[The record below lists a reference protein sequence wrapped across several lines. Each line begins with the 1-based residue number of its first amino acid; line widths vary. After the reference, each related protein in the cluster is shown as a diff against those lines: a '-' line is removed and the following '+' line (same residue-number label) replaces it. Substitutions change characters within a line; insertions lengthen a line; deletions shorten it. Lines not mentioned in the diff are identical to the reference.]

1 MSFVSDGCPQ
11 AAVFVSAYRPSACRR
26 TRTTGC
32 FGQSVKNQ
40 SLTGANA
47 MSTLDKQ
54 GGSNVQGW
62 ERALSIGS
70 GIAMA
75 RGGLK
80 RGGILGLA
88 RAAFGGML
96 VARGLSGHCRLKSIM
111 EDARSMRPEVDQ
123 ISDTVSR
130 IEGEIAER
138 VKPVVKKVSDGV

>member
-1 MSFVSDGCPQ
+1 MSIS
-11 AAVFVSAYRPSACRR
+11 
-26 TRTTGC
+26 
-32 FGQSVKNQ
+32 
-40 SLTGANA
+40 
-47 MSTLDKQ
+47 DKQ
-54 GGSNVQGW
+54 GSSNVQGW

-80 RGGILGLA
+80 RGGVLGLM

-111 EDARSMRPEVDQ
+111 EDARSMRPDVDR
-123 ISDTVSR
+123 ITDTVTR

-138 VKPVVKKVSDGV
+138 VKPVAKKVSDGV

>member
-1 MSFVSDGCPQ
+1 
-11 AAVFVSAYRPSACRR
+11 
-26 TRTTGC
+26 
-32 FGQSVKNQ
+32 
-40 SLTGANA
+40 

-111 EDARSMRPEVDQ
+111 EDARSMRPDVDR

>member
-1 MSFVSDGCPQ
+1 
-11 AAVFVSAYRPSACRR
+11 
-26 TRTTGC
+26 
-32 FGQSVKNQ
+32 
-40 SLTGANA
+40 
-47 MSTLDKQ
+47 
-54 GGSNVQGW
+54 
-62 ERALSIGS
+62 
-70 GIAMA
+70 MA

-111 EDARSMRPEVDQ
+111 EDARSMRPDVDR

>member
-1 MSFVSDGCPQ
+1 
-11 AAVFVSAYRPSACRR
+11 
-26 TRTTGC
+26 
-32 FGQSVKNQ
+32 
-40 SLTGANA
+40 

-111 EDARSMRPEVDQ
+111 EDARSMRPDVDQ

>member
-1 MSFVSDGCPQ
+1 
-11 AAVFVSAYRPSACRR
+11 
-26 TRTTGC
+26 
-32 FGQSVKNQ
+32 
-40 SLTGANA
+40 

-111 EDARSMRPEVDQ
+111 EDARSMRPDVDR

-138 VKPVVKKVSDGV
+138 VKPVVNKVSDGV

>member
-1 MSFVSDGCPQ
+1 
-11 AAVFVSAYRPSACRR
+11 
-26 TRTTGC
+26 
-32 FGQSVKNQ
+32 
-40 SLTGANA
+40 
-47 MSTLDKQ
+47 MSTFDKQ

-111 EDARSMRPEVDQ
+111 EDARSMRPDVDR

-138 VKPVVKKVSDGV
+138 VKPVVNKVSDGV

>member
-1 MSFVSDGCPQ
+1 
-11 AAVFVSAYRPSACRR
+11 
-26 TRTTGC
+26 
-32 FGQSVKNQ
+32 
-40 SLTGANA
+40 
-47 MSTLDKQ
+47 MSTFDKQ
-54 GGSNVQGW
+54 DGSNVQGW

-80 RGGILGLA
+80 RGGVLGLV

-111 EDARSMRPEVDQ
+111 EDARSMRPDVDR

-130 IEGEIAER
+130 IEGEIAQR
-138 VKPVVKKVSDGV
+138 VKPVAKKLSDSV

>member
-1 MSFVSDGCPQ
+1 
-11 AAVFVSAYRPSACRR
+11 
-26 TRTTGC
+26 
-32 FGQSVKNQ
+32 
-40 SLTGANA
+40 

>member
-1 MSFVSDGCPQ
+1 MSISDKH
-11 AAVFVSAYRPSACRR
+11 AS
-26 TRTTGC
+26 
-32 FGQSVKNQ
+32 
-40 SLTGANA
+40 
-47 MSTLDKQ
+47 
-54 GGSNVQGW
+54 SNVQGW

-111 EDARSMRPEVDQ
+111 EDARSMRPEVDR
-123 ISDTVSR
+123 INDTVSR
-130 IEGEIAER
+130 LEGEIAER

>member
-1 MSFVSDGCPQ
+1 
-11 AAVFVSAYRPSACRR
+11 
-26 TRTTGC
+26 
-32 FGQSVKNQ
+32 
-40 SLTGANA
+40 

-111 EDARSMRPEVDQ
+111 EDARSMRPDVDQ

-130 IEGEIAER
+130 IEGEIADR

>member
-1 MSFVSDGCPQ
+1 MSISDKH
-11 AAVFVSAYRPSACRR
+11 AS
-26 TRTTGC
+26 
-32 FGQSVKNQ
+32 
-40 SLTGANA
+40 
-47 MSTLDKQ
+47 
-54 GGSNVQGW
+54 SNVQGW

-75 RGGLK
+75 RGGLR

-111 EDARSMRPEVDQ
+111 EDARSMRPEVDR

-130 IEGEIAER
+130 LEGEIAER

>member
-1 MSFVSDGCPQ
+1 
-11 AAVFVSAYRPSACRR
+11 
-26 TRTTGC
+26 
-32 FGQSVKNQ
+32 
-40 SLTGANA
+40 

-111 EDARSMRPEVDQ
+111 EDARSMRPDVDQ

-130 IEGEIAER
+130 IKGEIADR

>member
-1 MSFVSDGCPQ
+1 MSISDKH
-11 AAVFVSAYRPSACRR
+11 AR
-26 TRTTGC
+26 
-32 FGQSVKNQ
+32 
-40 SLTGANA
+40 
-47 MSTLDKQ
+47 
-54 GGSNVQGW
+54 SNVQGW

-111 EDARSMRPEVDQ
+111 EDARSMRPDVDR
-123 ISDTVSR
+123 IADTVTR

-138 VKPVVKKVSDGV
+138 VKPVAKKLSDGV

>member
-1 MSFVSDGCPQ
+1 MSISDKH
-11 AAVFVSAYRPSACRR
+11 AS
-26 TRTTGC
+26 
-32 FGQSVKNQ
+32 
-40 SLTGANA
+40 
-47 MSTLDKQ
+47 
-54 GGSNVQGW
+54 SNVQGW

-111 EDARSMRPEVDQ
+111 EDARSMRPEVDR

-130 IEGEIAER
+130 LEGEIAER

>member
-1 MSFVSDGCPQ
+1 MSISDKHVS
-11 AAVFVSAYRPSACRR
+11 
-26 TRTTGC
+26 
-32 FGQSVKNQ
+32 
-40 SLTGANA
+40 
-47 MSTLDKQ
+47 
-54 GGSNVQGW
+54 SNVQGW

-80 RGGILGLA
+80 RGGVLGLV

-111 EDARSMRPEVDQ
+111 EDARSMRPEVDR
-123 ISDTVSR
+123 ITDTVSHL
-130 IEGEIAER
+130 EGEIADK